1 MEEGTC
7 HDSVRELSAFCKQLV
22 TVHTTRAASSSSIS
36 GAGIIGS
43 KGILRLRRRN
53 ERAASLDLITTL
65 APAEA
70 YSDVFAKQEM
80 RRLGQEPTMLMIGC
94 DFHAGFAVLAIFD
107 NRTGVQ
113 TEKRL
118 AHPQEAV
125 AFYRELQRQGER
137 VRVGMEAGPPCQ
149 WFRRLLSECG
159 HELWVGDA
167 ARIRAAAVGKKKT
180 DREDAKLILQ
190 LLREGRFPRIWG
202 PTEEDR
208 DVRQL
213 LLDRHHRV
221 RARTAAKNQLQALA
235 MNQGVQK
242 GRWLWT
248 ESGRELLAGLTMS
261 EHTARR
267 RDYLLRRV
275 AELDQQIAAMDVLVA
290 AEVERRPAA
299 LRLKTHPGVGAQTA
313 LATVLTLGEVSRFHS
328 ARAVSAYLGLVPTE
342 HSSGGKQRLGHIS
355 KQGSSLL
362 RFLLVE
368 AGQTAVKKDAELKR
382 AYKRLWVRKGNKAV
396 AKVMVAR
403 RLAGRLYWMLRKEW
417 TYAELVKH
425 VGKPESSC
433 GKR

>member
-1 MEEGTC
+1 
-7 HDSVRELSAFCKQLV
+7 
-22 TVHTTRAASSSSIS
+22 
-36 GAGIIGS
+36 
-43 KGILRLRRRN
+43 
-53 ERAASLDLITTL
+53 
-65 APAEA
+65 
-70 YSDVFAKQEM
+70 
-80 RRLGQEPTMLMIGC
+80 MLMIGC

-190 LLREGRFPRIWG
+190 LLREGRFPRIWV
-202 PTEEDR
+202 PTEEER

-328 ARAVSAYLGLVPTE
+328 ARAVSAYLGLVPGGE
-342 HSSGGKQRLGHIS
+342 PLSLGASGERLSGAGAGGVQLGRQAAVGTHQQARVES
-355 KQGSSLL
+355 DAVFAGGS
-362 RFLLVE
+362 RAVGGEARCRAE
-368 AGQTAVKKDAELKR
+368 AGLQTF
-382 AYKRLWVRKGNKAV
+382 
-396 AKVMVAR
+396 
-403 RLAGRLYWMLRKEW
+403 
-417 TYAELVKH
+417 
-425 VGKPESSC
+425 VGTQ
-433 GKR
+433 GQ

>member
-1 MEEGTC
+1 M
-7 HDSVRELSAFCKQLV
+7 R
-22 TVHTTRAASSSSIS
+22 
-36 GAGIIGS
+36 
-43 KGILRLRRRN
+43 
-53 ERAASLDLITTL
+53 LDLITTL

-80 RRLGQEPTMLMIGC
+80 RRLGQEHTMLMIGC

-190 LLREGRFPRIWG
+190 LLREGRFPRVWV
-202 PTEEDR
+202 PAEEER

-248 ESGRELLAGLTMS
+248 ESGRELLAGLKMS
-261 EHTARR
+261 GPTGRGGGR
-267 RDYLLRRV
+267 RDCLLRRV

-313 LATVLTLGEVSRFHS
+313 LATGLTLGEGGRFHS
-328 ARAVSAYLGLVPTE
+328 ARA
-342 HSSGGKQRLGHIS
+342 
-355 KQGSSLL
+355 
-362 RFLLVE
+362 
-368 AGQTAVKKDAELKR
+368 
-382 AYKRLWVRKGNKAV
+382 GNPY
-396 AKVMVAR
+396 R
-403 RLAGRLYWMLRKEW
+403 
-417 TYAELVKH
+417 
-425 VGKPESSC
+425 
-433 GKR
+433 

>member
-1 MEEGTC
+1 M
-7 HDSVRELSAFCKQLV
+7 
-22 TVHTTRAASSSSIS
+22 
-36 GAGIIGS
+36 
-43 KGILRLRRRN
+43 
-53 ERAASLDLITTL
+53 LI
-65 APAEA
+65 
-70 YSDVFAKQEM
+70 
-80 RRLGQEPTMLMIGC
+80 IGC
-94 DFHAGFAVLAIFD
+94 DFHAGFEVLAIFD
-107 NRTGVQ
+107 NRIGVT

-118 AHPQEAV
+118 AHPAEAV
-125 AFYRELQRQGER
+125 AFYRGLQEQGEV
-137 VRVGMEAGPPCQ
+137 VRVGIEAGAPCQ
-149 WFRRLLSECG
+149 WFRRLLGECG

-190 LLREGRFPRIWG
+190 LLREERFPRIWV
-202 PTEEDR
+202 PTEEER

-242 GRWLWT
+242 GRGLWT
-248 ESGRELLAGLTMS
+248 EAGRELLAGLTMS

-267 RDYLLRRV
+267 RDYLLQRV
-275 AELDQQIAAMDVLVA
+275 AALDREIAEMDVRVW
-290 AEVERRPAA
+290 AEVQRRPAA
-299 LRLKTHPGVGAQTA
+299 LRLKTHPGVGPQTA

-342 HSSGGKQRLGHIS
+342 YSSGGKQRLGHIS
-355 KQGSSLL
+355 KQGSSLM

-368 AGQTAVKKDAELKR
+368 AGQSAVKGDEELKR
-382 AYKRLWVRKGNKAV
+382 AYKRLWVRKGNRAV

-403 RLAGRLYWMLRKEW
+403 RLAVRLYWMLRQEW
-417 TYAELVKH
+417 TYAELVRH
-425 VGKPESSC
+425 AGKPESSC